1 MQPTYTI
8 GDYLLDRL
16 VDCGIDRLFGV
27 PGDYNLQFLDRVIA
41 HSALGW
47 VGCANELNAAYAADG
62 YARIK
67 GAGAL
72 LTTYGVGELSALNGV
87 AGSYA
92 EHIPVLHIV
101 GAPST
106 GAQQRGELLHH
117 TLGDGDFRHFAR
129 MSEQITC
136 SQALLTA
143 GNACH
148 EIDRVL
154 RDMLTHHRP
163 GYLMLPA
170 DVARAAAIAPAQR
183 LLVEAA
189 PADQNQLAGFCEHAS
204 RLLRGSRRISL
215 LADFLAQRYGL
226 QNTLREWVAKTPVA
240 HATMLMGKGLFDE
253 QQRGF
258 VGTYSGIASAP
269 QTRVAIEN
277 ADTII
282 CIGTRFT
289 DTITAGFT
297 QHLARE
303 KTIEI
308 QPFAVRVGDHWFSG
322 VPMDQ
327 ALAALM
333 SLSAPLA
340 AEWGYF
346 RAVDSTY
353 QYGLSARGLAVDTF
367 TDTPEEFPDF
377 TSFWFETVK
386 GDATVFTVYAL
397 LDSPSIT
404 GAYKFTIHCQDT
416 QVIMDVEN
424 HLYAR
429 KDIKQLGIAPMTSMF
444 SCGNNERRMCD
455 TIHPQIHDSDRLS
468 MWLGNGEWVCR
479 PLNNPQK
486 LQFNAFQDKN
496 PRGFGLLQLDRD
508 FSHYQDV
515 MGWYNKRPSLWVEP
529 RNQWGKGAVSLM
541 EIPTTGETLDNI
553 VCFWQPEKA
562 VKAGDELDFSYR
574 LYWSAQP
581 PVSTP
586 LARVLATRT
595 GMGGFPEGWAPG
607 EHYPDKWARR
617 FAIDFVGGDLKAAAP
632 RGIEPVITLSSGEAK
647 QIEILYVE
655 PFDGYRILFDW
666 YPTSNSTDPVEM
678 RLFLRCQGEAIS
690 ETWLYQYFPPAPD
703 KRNYID
709 DRIMK

>member
-72 LTTYGVGELSALNGV
+72 LTTYGVGELSALNGI

-183 LLVEAA
+183 LLVEPA
-189 PADQNQLAGFCEHAS
+189 PADENQLAGFCEHAS

-226 QNTLREWVAKTPVA
+226 QKTLREWVAKTPVA

-253 QQRGF
+253 QQ
-258 VGTYSGIASAP
+258 
-269 QTRVAIEN
+269 
-277 ADTII
+277 
-282 CIGTRFT
+282 
-289 DTITAGFT
+289 
-297 QHLARE
+297 
-303 KTIEI
+303 
-308 QPFAVRVGDHWFSG
+308 
-322 VPMDQ
+322 
-327 ALAALM
+327 
-333 SLSAPLA
+333 
-340 AEWGYF
+340 
-346 RAVDSTY
+346 
-353 QYGLSARGLAVDTF
+353 
-367 TDTPEEFPDF
+367 
-377 TSFWFETVK
+377 
-386 GDATVFTVYAL
+386 
-397 LDSPSIT
+397 
-404 GAYKFTIHCQDT
+404 
-416 QVIMDVEN
+416 
-424 HLYAR
+424 
-429 KDIKQLGIAPMTSMF
+429 
-444 SCGNNERRMCD
+444 
-455 TIHPQIHDSDRLS
+455 
-468 MWLGNGEWVCR
+468 
-479 PLNNPQK
+479 
-486 LQFNAFQDKN
+486 
-496 PRGFGLLQLDRD
+496 
-508 FSHYQDV
+508 
-515 MGWYNKRPSLWVEP
+515 
-529 RNQWGKGAVSLM
+529 
-541 EIPTTGETLDNI
+541 
-553 VCFWQPEKA
+553 
-562 VKAGDELDFSYR
+562 
-574 LYWSAQP
+574 
-581 PVSTP
+581 
-586 LARVLATRT
+586 
-595 GMGGFPEGWAPG
+595 
-607 EHYPDKWARR
+607 
-617 FAIDFVGGDLKAAAP
+617 
-632 RGIEPVITLSSGEAK
+632 
-647 QIEILYVE
+647 
-655 PFDGYRILFDW
+655 
-666 YPTSNSTDPVEM
+666 
-678 RLFLRCQGEAIS
+678 
-690 ETWLYQYFPPAPD
+690 
-703 KRNYID
+703 
-709 DRIMK
+709 